1 MSKKNAVI
9 TCGCHQC
16 MGFGRRSAWAKE
28 TIQNT
33 IQKLRHR
40 TKHFLKKGDY
50 DKAMDVIVST
60 GYLD

>member
-1 MSKKNAVI
+1 M
-9 TCGCHQC
+9 GCP
-16 MGFGRRSAWAKE
+16 RSSWAKS

-40 TKHFLKKGDY
+40 TKQFLKTGEY
-50 DKAMDVIVST
+50 DKALDVIVST